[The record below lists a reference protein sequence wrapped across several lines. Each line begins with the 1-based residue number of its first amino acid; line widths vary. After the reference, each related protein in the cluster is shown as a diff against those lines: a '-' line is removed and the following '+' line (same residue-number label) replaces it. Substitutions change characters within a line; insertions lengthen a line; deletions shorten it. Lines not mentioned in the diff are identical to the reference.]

1 MGKEKKE
8 KYKIGV
14 CFGCQKCLYCEINLK
29 KDICKCRKT
38 VKPTRTNRTVQV
50 KTAYLRMFNPTSSN
64 PKQLNFIKSKNE
76 CFQYEYDLKKNIQ
89 LSFCSTCNS
98 SYQRLSSK

>member
-14 CFGCQKCLYCEINLK
+14 CFGCQKCLYCGINLK

-50 KTAYLRMFNPTSSN
+50 KTAYLRMFNPAY
-64 PKQLNFIKSKNE
+64 F
-76 CFQYEYDLKKNIQ
+76 F
-89 LSFCSTCNS
+89 
-98 SYQRLSSK
+98 